1 MHSND
6 NPLAKLA
13 EDLTNRVEFLE
24 KENAELRKSV
34 QEKTASQQ
42 VIKVGPVVSDEVAQ
56 ATCDALVKAGALTE
70 DQVAETKRAFIE
82 DAEAAHRT
90 ICGILDA
97 QAQTKS
103 ASDTSD
109 VNLNGGTLV
118 AGSVLS
124 KTAEED
130 CLDRMQSILGM

>member
-1 MHSND
+1 MSSNE

-13 EDLTNRVEFLE
+13 SDLTDRVEFLE

-42 VIKVGPVVSDEVAQ
+42 VLKVAPVVSDEVAQ
-56 ATCDALVKAGALTE
+56 ATCDALVKAGALNE
-70 DQVAETKRAFIE
+70 DQVLETKQAFL
-82 DAEAAHRT
+82 DDPEAAHRT

-97 QAQTKS
+97 QAQSKS
-103 ASDTSD
+103 ASESDTMD
-109 VNLNGGTLV
+109 LKGGTLV
-118 AGSVLS
+118 TGSVLS
-124 KTAEED
+124 KSAEED